1 MGRMQREKG
10 KRGERECAA
19 ALDAAIGGDTG
30 ARRGVQYAGGNE
42 SPDVRIDLPLHVEVK
57 RCEALQLYAALD
69 QAKRDAPEGVPAIV
83 CHRRN
88 GRKWVAILEID
99 SLADV
104 AQIVSNHIATRK

>member
-1 MGRMQREKG
+1 MGRMQRDKG

-19 ALDAAIGGDTG
+19 ALDAALGGDTG

-57 RCEALQLYAALD
+57 RCEALNLYAALD
-69 QAKRDAPEGVPAIV
+69 QASKDAPEGVPAIV

>member
-19 ALDAAIGGDTG
+19 ALDAALGGDTG
-30 ARRGVQYAGGNE
+30 ARRGVQYQGGNE
-42 SPDVRIDLPLHVEVK
+42 SPDVRIDLPLHIECK
-57 RCEALQLYAALD
+57 RCEALNLYAALD
-69 QAKRDAPEGVPAIV
+69 QARKDAPEGVPAIV

-104 AQIVSNHIATRK
+104 AQIVSNHIAARK

>member
-1 MGRMQREKG
+1 
-10 KRGERECAA
+10 
-19 ALDAAIGGDTG
+19 
-30 ARRGVQYAGGNE
+30 
-42 SPDVRIDLPLHVEVK
+42 
-57 RCEALQLYAALD
+57 LQLYAALD